1 MLLFL
6 CLRRQTIAL
15 SSPGFQSGAK
25 PCLTFA
31 AHHLFSCPV
40 AEFVSTAFL
49 PKRWLDALQLQT
61 LLKFVRLP
69 LRLLLVVI
77 SSDY

>member
-15 SSPGFQSGAK
+15 SSPGFQSGGKVLSYFRLASAIFL
-25 PCLTFA
+25 PRPE
-31 AHHLFSCPV
+31 LFSIV
-40 AEFVSTAFL
+40 FL
-49 PKRWLDALQLQT
+49 KRWLDTLRSQS